1 MPFKVEIRIDPHPDT
16 VPPDV
21 FDRLMDGELVEF
33 ERWFLEQQR
42 RGGNPNPSGL
52 ISAEKAMVKTYALYL
67 ATKTGE

>member
-1 MPFKVEIRIDPHPDT
+1 
-16 VPPDV
+16 
-21 FDRLMDGELVEF
+21 MDGELVEF